1 MSRIAAGNAPLL
13 RISRGVAR
21 DLRQSL
27 RADAHVPTTLTIT
40 LRDED
45 WTNLTASGTRNAF
58 TAELAEVAA
67 SITGTRVRID
77 LAREASGTSH
87 PSSNG
92 GIPDFGKVGAS
103 IEEVSNS
110 TTFRRDVVALRLGA
124 ELLAVGAV
132 VTIGRSSSCD
142 LVLDDSEA
150 SRRHAEVRLDQQ
162 VLWIKDLGS
171 TNGTRV
177 NEIPVTDWTPLL
189 AGDII
194 SIGVSKITVVIE

>member
-13 RISRGVAR
+13 RISRGVAK

-27 RADAHVPTTLTIT
+27 RTHAHVPTTLTVA

-45 WTNLTASGTRNAF
+45 WTNLAASGTRDAF
-58 TAELAEVAA
+58 AAELAEVAA
-67 SITGTRVRID
+67 SMTGTRVRID

-92 GIPDFGKVGAS
+92 VIPDYGKIGAS
-103 IEEVSNS
+103 IDEAPNS
-110 TTFRRDVVALRLGA
+110 TTSGRDVVALRFG
-124 ELLAVGAV
+124 EESLAVGAV

-162 VLWIKDLGS
+162 VLRIRDLGS

-194 SIGVSKITVVIE
+194 SIGTSKITVVIE

>member
-13 RISRGVAR
+13 RISRGVAK

-27 RADAHVPTTLTIT
+27 RTHAHVPTTLTVA

-45 WTNLTASGTRNAF
+45 WTNLTASGTRDAF
-58 TAELAEVAA
+58 TAELAEIAE

-87 PSSNG
+87 SSSNG
-92 GIPDFGKVGAS
+92 GIPDYGPIGAS
-103 IEEVSNS
+103 IEEVSSS
-110 TTFRRDVVALRLGA
+110 TTARRDVVALRLGA
-124 ELLAVGAV
+124 ELFAVGAV
-132 VTIGRSSSCD
+132 ATIGRSSSCD

-162 VLWIKDLGS
+162 TLRIRDLGS
-171 TNGTRV
+171 TNGTHV
-177 NEIPVTDWTPLL
+177 NKMPVTDWTPLV

>member
-1 MSRIAAGNAPLL
+1 MSRIAAGNGPLL
-13 RISRGVAR
+13 RISRGVAKN
-21 DLRQSL
+21 LSQSL
-27 RADAHVPTTLTIT
+27 RTDARVPTTLTVT

-45 WTNLTASGTRNAF
+45 WANLTASGTRDAF
-58 TAELAEVAA
+58 TAELAEVAE

-87 PSSNG
+87 SSSNG
-92 GIPDFGKVGAS
+92 GIPDYGPIGAS
-103 IEEVSNS
+103 IEEVSSS
-110 TTFRRDVVALRLGA
+110 TTSRRDVVALRLGA

-132 VTIGRSSSCD
+132 AAIGRSSSCD

-162 VLWIKDLGS
+162 TLRIRDLGS

-177 NEIPVTDWTPLL
+177 NEIPITDWTRLV